1 MCWKT
6 SFLCYPAALGI
17 GIVLVAWAFP
27 LWAVLGLPP
36 PGAPASP
43 DFAQH
48 VVGQRYFLQE
58 GWHWPLLVAQRLDA
72 PHGTNIALTD
82 SLPLLALVLKP
93 FAALLPSGFQAVT
106 VWLAISWAMQ
116 PVAAVFALRGAG
128 EQRLLSAMAVAAL
141 ASTVPSFL
149 ARLPHAA
156 LAGHFTLL
164 LMLGLYLRAVHPGR
178 DAARWIACAGLLLP
192 ALLLIHPYLM
202 LMAAALL
209 LAIPLTLL
217 VRRSPHWTSALWTA
231 LLSLAGTAGL
241 AVLLGYAGAPEGNG
255 FGVYSMNLLAP
266 VWPETS
272 SLLPSVA
279 TPLDATGGQY
289 EGIQYLGAGLVLLS
303 AAVLLL
309 APARFAAAIS
319 RHTGLAAACLV
330 LTALALSSRVYAGH
344 TLLLSLP
351 SPSVLGIVR
360 ASGRLFWPVTYALLI
375 GGAALLLRAAPQ
387 RGPVMLL
394 MLAALQVADSSGLLR
409 LDRERLNRTLA
420 YPFDVAQ
427 LRSALA
433 AGRQLDIIPRF
444 PCEATFAS
452 ISSLM
457 QVIWIGSE
465 TGIVTDTAYTARPMP
480 PFECDAREQAARA
493 LAAGEVRVLLPGHA
507 DLAALV
513 PGGYSLCQRSNEFTI
528 CSNQPGQAAE

>member
-1 MCWKT
+1 M
-6 SFLCYPAALGI
+6 A
-17 GIVLVAWAFP
+17 
-27 LWAVLGLPP
+27 P

-43 DFAQH
+43 DFASH
-48 VVGQRYFLQE
+48 VVGQRYFLRD

-72 PHGTNIALTD
+72 PRGTNIALTD
-82 SLPLLALVLKP
+82 SLPLLALLLKP
-93 FAALLPSGFQAVT
+93 FAAFLPSGFQAVT
-106 VWLAISWAMQ
+106 VWLVISWAMQ
-116 PVAAVFALRGAG
+116 PVAAVFALRSAG
-128 EQRLLSAMAVAAL
+128 ERRVLPAIAVAAL
-141 ASTVPSFL
+141 ASTLPSFL
-149 ARLPHAA
+149 MRMPHAA

-178 DAARWIACAGLLLP
+178 HAARWLACAGLLIP
-192 ALLLIHPYLM
+192 ALLLVHPYLM

-217 VRRSPHWTSALWTA
+217 VRRSSRWTPALWTA

-241 AVLLGYAGAPEGNG
+241 AVLLGYAGAPEGDG

-272 SLLPSVA
+272 ALLPGLA
-279 TPLDATGGQY
+279 LPLDATGGQY
-289 EGIQYLGAGLVLLS
+289 EGVQYLGAGLVLLG

-309 APARFAAAIS
+309 VPARLAAAAG
-319 RHTGLAAACLV
+319 RHAGLAAACLA
-330 LTALALSSRVYAGH
+330 LPALALSSRVYAGH

-360 ASGRLFWPVTYALLI
+360 ASGRLFWPVSYALLI
-375 GGAALLLRAAPQ
+375 GGAALLLRAAPR
-387 RGPVMLL
+387 RGPVVLL
-394 MLAALQVADSSGLLR
+394 MLAVLQAADASGLLR
-409 LDRERLNRTLA
+409 LDRERLNQTLA

-433 AGRQLDIIPRF
+433 AGRQLNIIPRF

-465 TGIVTDTAYTARPMP
+465 TGIATDTAYTARPMP
-480 PFECDAREQAARA
+480 PFECDAREQATHP

-513 PGGYSLCQRSNEFTI
+513 PGGRSLCQRSSEFTI
-528 CSNQPGQAAE
+528 CSSHSGEAAK